1 MPLSWCFVI
10 NLWFAYW
17 CVTHGTHE
25 KFTINCSSHISFNF
39 NQSSSRSPRLFGT
52 RRFRDESCFSLT
64 FLSPP
69 RETYAWFF
77 ASILGAALMSNFL
90 DSIFTF
96 PPPNRNWFH
105 EFSIIALTK
114 TTDSPGLCVALSNDP
129 IFDWTFL
136 RLGEGAKPTSILFI
150 GIPDK
155 EKWAKTSHQSLRV
168 ITRMCLHN
176 YFW

>member
-1 MPLSWCFVI
+1 MPLSWCFII

-52 RRFRDESCFSLT
+52 RRFCDESCFSLT

-105 EFSIIALTK
+105 EFSIIARTK
-114 TTDSPGLCVALSNDP
+114 RSTHPACALHCPTIRFSTEP
-129 IFDWTFL
+129 SWGWARARSRLQSCSLEFL
-136 RLGEGAKPTSILFI
+136 IKKSERKHLISRCA
-150 GIPDK
+150 
-155 EKWAKTSHQSLRV
+155 W
-168 ITRMCLHN
+168 
-176 YFW
+176 